1 MEKLFKVLKDY
12 NTFRING
19 KLMLGVT
26 VDEPCYNGNP
36 DTVIPRIYP
45 GQPVFIVDTVL
56 RWCPFIGCKD
66 IKWNQNENIIDV
78 NAVFQDY
85 ENDCEFNDDF
95 HIECFID
102 ISRKDNID
110 PCKHKKI
117 TPDILKHHNYIDI
130 DQSRY
135 IDGKKY
141 YVVDLFKLG
150 KFSKDQRNQL
160 EQLFIDLND
169 RKLHNRSA
177 TIYYTDEDEFGL
189 WDYLKAEPYKNF

>member
-1 MEKLFKVLKDY
+1 MKELYNILKSY

-19 KLMLGVT
+19 KLFLGVT

-45 GQPVFIVDTVL
+45 GQPVFIVDATL

-66 IKWNQNENIIDV
+66 LKWTQNENIIDV
-78 NAVFQDY
+78 NAVFHDY

-95 HIECFID
+95 HIECFND
-102 ISRKDNID
+102 ISRNDNIN
-110 PCKHKKI
+110 PCEYKKI
-117 TPDILKHHNYIDI
+117 TLDILKHHNYLDV

-135 IDGKKY
+135 INGKKY

>member
-1 MEKLFKVLKDY
+1 MKELYNVLKSY

-26 VDEPCYNGNP
+26 VDEPCYNGSP
-36 DTVIPRIYP
+36 DMVIPRIYP
-45 GQPVFIVDTVL
+45 GQPVFIVDAVL
-56 RWCPFIGCKD
+56 RCCPFIGCKD
-66 IKWNQNENIIDV
+66 LKWSQNENIIDV

-102 ISRKDNID
+102 ISRKDNIN